1 MTWAEGVLLLLLL
14 ACGVGMSVSRS
25 LLTAILLFGVYGLV
39 MTLVWLFLQAPDLA
53 VTEAAVG
60 VGATG
65 ILYYVVLRRTRWG
78 KGGKHDGKS

>member
-1 MTWAEGVLLLLLL
+1 MTWVEGALLLLLL

-25 LLTAILLFGVYGLV
+25 MLTAILLFGAYGLA
-39 MTLVWLFLQAPDLA
+39 MTLLWLFLQAPDLA

-65 ILYYVVLRRTRWG
+65 ILYYIVLRRTRWG
-78 KGGKHDGKS
+78 KGGKKNGAP